1 MMTRYQF
8 PKKAGK
14 AQILAATHP
23 CPRQQIRTD
32 MGIELKILI

>member
-8 PKKAGK
+8 TKKAGK
-14 AQILAATHP
+14 ARILVPDHSRPT
-23 CPRQQIRTD
+23 QQLRTD